1 MNVINPPLNTPTTI
15 ADAIRRLVKT
25 DNDAPRLIVE
35 ALQEIP
41 ELGLITQKE
50 AQGLLDTL
58 DEQTEELDD
67 IKGKLDTALD
77 KITALE
83 DQLSDRDDEIKDLE
97 NQISRLERELG
108 NAEDEIEDLKSE
120 LAEAREGGDE

>member
-1 MNVINPPLNTPTTI
+1 MNTPTTI
-15 ADAIRRLVKT
+15 ADAIRTLVKT

-50 AQGLLDTL
+50 AQGLSDTL

-77 KITALE
+77 K
-83 DQLSDRDDEIKDLE
+83 
-97 NQISRLERELG
+97 ISRLERELG

-120 LAEAREGGDE
+120 LAEAREGGDK

>member
-1 MNVINPPLNTPTTI
+1 MNTPTTI
-15 ADAIRRLVKT
+15 ADAIRTLIKT

-50 AQGLLDTL
+50 AQGLSDTL
-58 DEQTEELDD
+58 DDEIKDLENQISDRDD
-67 IKGKLDTALD
+67 EIKD
-77 KITALE
+77 LE
-83 DQLSDRDDEIKDLE
+83 NQISDRDDEIKDLE

-108 NAEDEIEDLKSE
+108 NAEDEIKDLKSE

>member
-1 MNVINPPLNTPTTI
+1 MNTPTTI

-25 DNDAPRLIVE
+25 DNDAPRLIAE

-50 AQGLLDTL
+50 AQGLSDIL

-67 IKGKLDTALD
+67 IKVKLDTALD
-77 KITALE
+77 KIAALE
-83 DQLSDRDDEIKDLE
+83 D
-97 NQISRLERELG
+97 QISRLERELG
-108 NAEDEIEDLKSE
+108 NAEEEIKDLKSE

>member
-1 MNVINPPLNTPTTI
+1 MNTPTTI

-25 DNDAPRLIVE
+25 DNDAPRLIAE

-50 AQGLLDTL
+50 AQGLSDTL

-77 KITALE
+77 KI
-83 DQLSDRDDEIKDLE
+83 
-97 NQISRLERELG
+97 SRLERDLG

>member
-1 MNVINPPLNTPTTI
+1 MNFIDSKTIDI
-15 ADAIRRLVKT
+15 ADAIRQLVKT
-25 DNDAPRLIVE
+25 DNDAPRLIAE

-41 ELGLITQKE
+41 ELDLITQKE
-50 AQGLLDTL
+50 AQGLSDTL

-83 DQLSDRDDEIKDLE
+83 DQLSERDDE
-97 NQISRLERELG
+97 ISRLERELG

-120 LAEAREGGDE
+120 LAEAREGGNQ

>member
-25 DNDAPRLIVE
+25 DNDAPRLIAE

-50 AQGLLDTL
+50 AQGLSDTL
-58 DEQTEELDD
+58 DDQTEELDD

-77 KITALE
+77 K
-83 DQLSDRDDEIKDLE
+83 
-97 NQISRLERELG
+97 ISRLERELG

>member
-15 ADAIRRLVKT
+15 ADAIRTLIKT

-50 AQGLLDTL
+50 AQGLSDTL

-83 DQLSDRDDEIKDLE
+83 DQ
-97 NQISRLERELG
+97 ISRLERDLG